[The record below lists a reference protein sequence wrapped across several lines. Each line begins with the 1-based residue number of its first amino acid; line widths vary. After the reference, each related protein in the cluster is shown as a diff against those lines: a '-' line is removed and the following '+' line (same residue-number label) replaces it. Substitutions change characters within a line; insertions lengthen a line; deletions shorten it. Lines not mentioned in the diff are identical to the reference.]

1 MLDLSSHT
9 LINSRIQKSKKINV
23 MKKMIL
29 YVACVLIVASVAAA
43 PGSKLVERFN
53 ATFPNA
59 KNVKWLDDKDGY
71 FVSFTQDENF
81 IKAFYNKGG
90 EFVYSLKYLS
100 NLELPVN
107 IRMVLNKNFGD
118 SKVLGVTEVTTPN
131 NTAYDVKL
139 VKGEKL
145 YCLYVLADGTITKQD
160 KYDYNGN

>member
-1 MLDLSSHT
+1 
-9 LINSRIQKSKKINV
+9 

-29 YVACVLIVASVAAA
+29 YVACVFIVASAAAA

-53 ATFPNA
+53 ETFPNA

-71 FVSFTQDENF
+71 FVSFTQSENF
-81 IKAFYNKGG
+81 IKAFYNKSG

-107 IRMVLNKNFGD
+107 IRMVLNKSFGE
-118 SKVLGVTEVTTPN
+118 SKVIGVTEVATPN

-139 VKGEKL
+139 VKGDKL
-145 YCLYVLADGTITKQD
+145 YCLDILADGTITKEE
-160 KYDYNGN
+160 KFNYSGN